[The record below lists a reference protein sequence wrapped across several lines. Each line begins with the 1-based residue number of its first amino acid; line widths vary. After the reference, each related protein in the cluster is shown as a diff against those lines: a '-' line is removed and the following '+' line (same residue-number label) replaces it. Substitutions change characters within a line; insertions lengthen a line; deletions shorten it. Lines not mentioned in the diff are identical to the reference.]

1 MGRASTPATVV
12 LLSGRSAGNRRAD
25 PGHDRS
31 TVSWVVAPDRIG
43 DVPEHAAAV
52 VALTPAC
59 LDSRQSLRAVIHE
72 ARRRRPALASVLVR
86 EAPLR
91 HHGVLAEAGI
101 RVVLVDTFSAMNRR
115 GPRRPAPPGWACRSV
130 VWGLWEVALTPPTRG
145 WRRLLRGTAL
155 PTIRPGS
162 LAVVLADD
170 GPGNEGDARSL
181 DACAAWAMRARSSTD
196 AMLTSVDDLPAL
208 LERGG
213 AHGEGFE
220 QRGSILRAA

>member
-12 LLSGRSAGNRRAD
+12 LVSGMPAGNRRAD
-25 PGHDRS
+25 SGHDRS
-31 TVSWVVAPDRIG
+31 KVSWVVAPDRIG

-72 ARRRRPALASVLVR
+72 ARRHRPALVSVLVR
-86 EAPLR
+86 ETPLR

-101 RVVLVDTFSAMNRR
+101 RVVLVDSFSAIERR
-115 GPRRPAPPGWACRSV
+115 GARRPAPPGWACRSV

-155 PTIRPGS
+155 PAIRP
-162 LAVVLADD
+162 
-170 GPGNEGDARSL
+170 
-181 DACAAWAMRARSSTD
+181 
-196 AMLTSVDDLPAL
+196 
-208 LERGG
+208 
-213 AHGEGFE
+213 
-220 QRGSILRAA
+220 